1 VIVRIVDISSGSCF
15 VPIDETEPEF
25 LHAIVHPCSEPHTLE
40 QIHIF
45 SFERA
50 LGTPYPGEGTL
61 DRFADERCWLAFIDY
76 VGRRDADS
84 IYNYAYLTMT
94 ETAWNGGERRIAC
107 ALGAD
112 NQSMIEGSAR
122 DTNR

>member
-1 VIVRIVDISSGSCF
+1 VRIVDISSGSCF

-50 LGTPYPGEGTL
+50 LAPRTQARARWIDSPTSVAGSRLSITSGGATRTRSTTTL
-61 DRFADERCWLAFIDY
+61 
-76 VGRRDADS
+76 
-84 IYNYAYLTMT
+84 T
-94 ETAWNGGERRIAC
+94 
-107 ALGAD
+107 
-112 NQSMIEGSAR
+112 
-122 DTNR
+122 